1 MRRKRINSGTLRS
14 WRSGVMESVMTRKRR
29 VQSPVACWMNSS
41 GLGMVWPRTNGQMMA
56 ASGPRHKRNRRA
68 LVHLLTSHLL
78 ERRVC
83 TQRFPLVILAQIHT
97 GVQAGDLI
105 GVAVEHQS
113 FMSFEEFG
121 EAALASLAPAGMID
135 FGIHVGIEAVLL
147 RGIEIPRSGRLVF
160 DKTNFH

>member
-1 MRRKRINSGTLRS
+1 
-14 WRSGVMESVMTRKRR
+14 
-29 VQSPVACWMNSS
+29 
-41 GLGMVWPRTNGQMMA
+41 MMA

-105 GVAVEHQS
+105 GVAVEHQG

-121 EAALASLAPAGMID
+121 EAALASLAPAGLTD

-147 RGIEIPRSGRLVF
+147 CGIHLPSRWWLVF
-160 DKTNFH
+160 DKADFPYTL